1 MSQAVVA
8 QRYAKAIFEIA
19 LESGINDQIE
29 EELRF
34 VEETFA
40 SSTELKEWLTYP
52 FVDQADKKSVLAN
65 IFTKLSEPVK
75 NLLFLLVDRHRSN
88 LIDDIV
94 KAYQNLNDEHKGLV
108 EAIVTTAF
116 PLSAE
121 DEKQL
126 IETFGQLTQKKLRL
140 IKKIDSDLLGGVIV
154 KIGDRLYDGSLRT
167 KLQQFQKR
175 LENAK
180 VE

>member
-1 MSQAVVA
+1 MIQSVVA

-19 LESGINDQIE
+19 LELGNTDKIE
-29 EELRF
+29 KELQF
-34 VEETFA
+34 VKESFA
-40 SSTELKEWLTYP
+40 SSSELRNWLTYP
-52 FVDQADKKSVLAN
+52 FIDLVDKKSLLAN
-65 IFTKLSEPVK
+65 VFADLSESVQ
-75 NLLFLLVDRHRSN
+75 NLLFLLVDRHR
-88 LIDDIV
+88 IDQIDEIAE
-94 KAYQNLNDEHKGLV
+94 AYQNLNDEHKGMV

-116 PLSAE
+116 PMSAE

-126 IETFGQLTQKKLRL
+126 SETFEHLTQKKLR
-140 IKKIDSDLLGGVIV
+140 IRKQIDSDLLGGVVV